1 MALEMRVYDE
11 LTAVDPKIMAGMTS
25 RQLLAVAVLVVV
37 EGATLAVLW
46 LTGHR
51 ALMQPAMVLIVIP
64 VAVWGW
70 IKPFGL
76 RAEVYL
82 RHVRAFLTRPRN
94 LTYVNPPLWGA
105 QQRASYEGK
114 NVVTRKTSK
123 RDHIT
128 EAGH

>member
-11 LTAVDPKIMAGMTS
+11 LTAVDPKILAGMTT
-25 RQLLAVAVLVVV
+25 RQLVAVAVLVVV
-37 EGATLAVLW
+37 EGGALAVLW

-51 ALMQPAMVLIVIP
+51 AWMQPVMVVIVIP

-82 RHVRAFLTRPRN
+82 RHIRAFFGRPRN
-94 LTYVNPPLWGA
+94 LTYANPPLWNA
-105 QQRASYEGK
+105 HQRASYEGK
-114 NVVTRKTSK
+114 NGATRKTSK
-123 RDHIT
+123 RDPIT
-128 EAGH
+128 EAGR